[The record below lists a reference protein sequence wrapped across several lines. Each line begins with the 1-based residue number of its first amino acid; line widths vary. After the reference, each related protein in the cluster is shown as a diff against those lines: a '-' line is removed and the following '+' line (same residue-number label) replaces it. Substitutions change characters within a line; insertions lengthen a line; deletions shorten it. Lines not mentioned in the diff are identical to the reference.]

1 MAEFNSMLTEN
12 DVNNVSSISCA
23 TNASLFGGSS
33 EPHLAEI
40 SAARYAILG
49 DREQLVHRYKDIM
62 KLDQDQQDNVSDDFT
77 RDSHYLYYE
86 KNQGGGKPK
95 GIRPYF
101 NLYSAP
107 DRYKNGARWGQ
118 FFEN

>member
-1 MAEFNSMLTEN
+1 MDLTEG
-12 DVNNVSSISCA
+12 
-23 TNASLFGGSS
+23 F
-33 EPHLAEI
+33 
-40 SAARYAILG
+40 R
-49 DREQLVHRYKDIM
+49 R
-62 KLDQDQQDNVSDDFT
+62 FT

-107 DRYKNGARWGQ
+107 DRYKNGALDEGIFLRTN
-118 FFEN
+118 FSHPLPLLYNLYVFDLR